1 MIRFKDFVGEDL
13 RFQGKEMKS
22 HLDKML
28 TKYKRGENIG
38 ATALARLKA
47 RGLIPRADGN
57 KKQGKLGKS

>member
-28 TKYKRGENIG
+28 AKYKRGENIG

-47 RGLIPRADGN
+47 RGLIPRADGS
-57 KKQGKLGKS
+57 KKKGELGKK